1 MKNKISNK
9 KKFFSKLFVKLIRK
23 FGYEII
29 DQANLEIPEI
39 NKNIN
44 ENLSKSGS
52 KSISIPLGTT
62 SIKNKINSFTI
73 IIRSYTFGD
82 VDDKKVM
89 LDQNKQRIYEFP
101 KIEYTLRTIKSIIRS
116 CEYSKEFFK
125 DLDIKIIITDDKSS
139 QDNLNKIKSLLDS
152 TSLETQIINLE
163 ENEFENEIKSKDIN
177 GKDISKNMT
186 SNMRNIL
193 KSIQIS
199 QKESSDL
206 FYFLED
212 DYIHASHAITEIL
225 FTYEKLSSQLNRE
238 LFLCPA
244 DYPYL
249 YTNIEESKILIG
261 NKSHWRTVKESLITF
276 VTSKKM
282 INTYLDE
289 LKSIG
294 QLRNHPME
302 QKLHEIYKKEYCLS
316 PIPSLAMH
324 ATNINSIYGLPPNFD
339 WKKIWEENEM

>member
-9 KKFFSKLFVKLIRK
+9 KNFFSKLLVKLIRK

-29 DQANLEIPEI
+29 DQAHLEIPGV

-44 ENLSKSGS
+44 DSLSISGS
-52 KSISIPLGTT
+52 KSITIPLGTT
-62 SIKNKINSFTI
+62 GIKNKINSFTI
-73 IIRSYTFGD
+73 IVRSYTFED
-82 VDDKKVM
+82 LNDNKVM
-89 LDQNKQRIYEFP
+89 LDQSKQRIYEFP
-101 KIEYTLRTIKSIIRS
+101 KIEYTLRTIKSIIKS
-116 CEYSKEFFK
+116 CEYSKKFFK

-139 QDNLNKIKSLLDS
+139 KDNLDKIKNLLDS
-152 TSLETQIINLE
+152 TSLKTQIINLKE
-163 ENEFENEIKSKDIN
+163 SEFESEIKLKDIN

-199 QKESSDL
+199 QQENSDL

-212 DYIHASHAITEIL
+212 DYIHTNNAITEIL
-225 FTYEKLSSQLNRE
+225 FTYEKLSSQLDRE

-276 VTSKKM
+276 VTSKNM
-282 INTYLDE
+282 INKYLDD

-302 QKLHEIYKKEYCLS
+302 KKLHEIYEKEYCLS

-339 WKKIWEENEM
+339 WKKIWEENEL

>member
-29 DQANLEIPEI
+29 DQANLEIPGI

-44 ENLSKSGS
+44 DNLSKSGS

-62 SIKNKINSFTI
+62 NIKNKINSFTI

-139 QDNLNKIKSLLDS
+139 KDNLDKIKRYKWKRYFKKYDFKY
-152 TSLETQIINLE
+152 E
-163 ENEFENEIKSKDIN
+163 EYIK
-177 GKDISKNMT
+177 
-186 SNMRNIL
+186 
-193 KSIQIS
+193 
-199 QKESSDL
+199 
-206 FYFLED
+206 
-212 DYIHASHAITEIL
+212 
-225 FTYEKLSSQLNRE
+225 
-238 LFLCPA
+238 
-244 DYPYL
+244 
-249 YTNIEESKILIG
+249 
-261 NKSHWRTVKESLITF
+261 
-276 VTSKKM
+276 
-282 INTYLDE
+282 INT
-289 LKSIG
+289 
-294 QLRNHPME
+294 
-302 QKLHEIYKKEYCLS
+302 
-316 PIPSLAMH
+316 
-324 ATNINSIYGLPPNFD
+324 NFTTR
-339 WKKIWEENEM
+339 KFRSFLFFRR